1 MLQPV
6 LTRDAIIKLQQ
17 IVRRVLVGQTVA
29 AYAVQLVRATRPK
42 GAEAPDFV
50 KKYLTWGAG
59 PRACQAMLLGAKA
72 RALLAGRYHVA
83 IEDIRYVAG
92 PVLRHRLVTSFTA
105 EADGIS
111 ADQIVKRLCE
121 SISEPKEV

>member
-1 MLQPV
+1 L
-6 LTRDAIIKLQQ
+6 KLQQ

-29 AYAVQLVRATRPK
+29 SYAVQLVRATRPQT
-42 GAEAPDFV
+42 GDAPDFI

-83 IEDIRYVAG
+83 LEDVRYVAA

-111 ADQIVKRLCE
+111 ADQVVNRLCDT
-121 SISEPKEV
+121 IAEPREV